1 MSLVK
6 DVLDGNWVKVQ
17 EYMEKQISDKI
28 IQRVQEKKVEVLAK
42 INGTTTDKMKEV
54 IAVSQSPLNKI

>member
-42 INGTTTDKMKEV
+42 INGTTTDQMKEV
-54 IAVSQSPLNKI
+54 IAVS

>member
-42 INGTTTDKMKEV
+42 INGTTTDKMKEI
-54 IAVSQSPLNKI
+54 IAVSK